1 MRSRSCAARCSR
13 HDDRQ
18 VDDMQKLL
26 HTAAMTIAILAT
38 TPAYAYAADGGTIVP
53 AWLPYAA
60 GFASL
65 VVALALLSEVLRLRK
80 LVFGAA
86 LSTSVSYVVAA
97 VVCLGASALVYWL
110 ANFVPAVSGEH
121 AVLAANL
128 LVTAAMGLLVVYFAT
143 VRARLMRFMRE
154 MIGSLDDDAMKGG
167 ASA

>member
-1 MRSRSCAARCSR
+1 
-13 HDDRQ
+13 
-18 VDDMQKLL
+18 MQKAF
-26 HTAAMTIAILAT
+26 HTTALTVGILAT
-38 TPAYAYAADGGTIVP
+38 TPAYAYAADGGSIVP
-53 AWLPYAA
+53 PWLPYAA
-60 GFASL
+60 GFVSL
-65 VVALALLSEVLRLRK
+65 LVALALLAEVLRLRK

-110 ANFVPAVSGEH
+110 ANFVPMVSASH

-143 VRARLMRFMRE
+143 VRARLVRFMRD
-154 MIGSLDDDAMKGG
+154 MIGSVDDDAIKGS